1 MLRVAKA
8 RSIDKPQTSMV
19 IGGSAFPMKAAVIW
33 RMRGQGK
40 GNKMRVIS
48 VERENR
54 PTTNLLRRL
63 IRCIRVVVV
72 RVLVGCRRWHRSAEG
87 RRLCVVVRD
96 GKRVRWSVCR
106 ASGDVWRAERES
118 IRSVG
123 ARGMGAPGAAYPWE
137 APSHRGWSGETRL
150 GSLPEAQPRLL
161 PAATPGRRMA

>member
-1 MLRVAKA
+1 MKTECAHACVAVNTERILMMRGGFTDLLSVAASAALARFEGRDGLNRPMLRVARA

-40 GNKMRVIS
+40 GNEMRVIS

-87 RRLCVVVRD
+87 RRRVCVVVRD
-96 GKRVRWSVCR
+96 G
-106 ASGDVWRAERES
+106 
-118 IRSVG
+118 
-123 ARGMGAPGAAYPWE
+123 
-137 APSHRGWSGETRL
+137 
-150 GSLPEAQPRLL
+150 
-161 PAATPGRRMA
+161 